1 MFENILLIYK
11 IGKDLG
17 LSRREINK
25 ILLFDNTNHPT
36 LYLVLM
42 IVGIIGA
49 VIIGVAIVIFGI
61 YLSRN
66 TYPAG
71 TLYSTIS
78 KKDFRRKREKK

>member
-1 MFENILLIYK
+1 MKINQKNASILLSFVIV
-11 IGKDLG
+11 
-17 LSRREINK
+17 
-25 ILLFDNTNHPT
+25 LLFSTSIFDNTNHPT

-49 VIIGVAIVIFGI
+49 VLIGVAIVIFGI
-61 YLSRN
+61 YVSRN

-71 TLYSTIS
+71 TLYSTVS